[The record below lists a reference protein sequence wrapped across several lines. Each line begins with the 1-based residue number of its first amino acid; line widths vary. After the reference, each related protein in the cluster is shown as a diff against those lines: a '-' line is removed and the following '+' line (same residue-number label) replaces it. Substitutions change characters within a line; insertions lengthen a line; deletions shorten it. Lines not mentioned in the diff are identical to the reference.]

1 MKLFLLLNFSSIMF
15 FTVLSRLMATT
26 DYNAK
31 GRKLDNKEVKAAI
44 VSHLEGL
51 TTNSCHGEAGS

>member
-15 FTVLSRLMATT
+15 FTVLFRLMATT

-31 GRKLDNKEVKAAI
+31 GRKLDNK
-44 VSHLEGL
+44 
-51 TTNSCHGEAGS
+51 